1 MKIWIEKEEVLS
13 LIAFHFNTKTFA
25 IVSLV
30 VFFLHLR
37 VTLNPLQLPF
47 FSFSCFLFFFPV
59 TIFGWTGES
68 FFRMLHS
75 SLPRALV
82 NSIRLVSL
90 NKRRK
95 VCATIP
101 PLVFIWDTCGTRQT
115 MRFSLFTVTSIY
127 IIWNRARNS
136 QKPKNKLEDDRR
148 FTSHRKI
155 NWVDKSR
162 SLRKKK
168 KRYSHEET
176 DWYTM

>member
-13 LIAFHFNTKTFA
+13 LIAFPFNTKTFA
-25 IVSLV
+25 IVFLV

-37 VTLNPLQLPF
+37 VTLNPLQQPSSFATAFF

-59 TIFGWTGES
+59 IIFEWTGES
-68 FFRMLHS
+68 FFHMLHP

-82 NSIRLVSL
+82 NSIRLVSS

-101 PLVFIWDTCGTRQT
+101 PLVFISDTCDTRQT
-115 MRFSLFTVTSIY
+115 MRLSLFTVTSIY
-127 IIWNRARNS
+127 MIWNRARNS

-148 FTSHRKI
+148 FTSHKK
-155 NWVDKSR
+155 DKLS
-162 SLRKKK
+162 
-168 KRYSHEET
+168 
-176 DWYTM
+176 W